1 MSRAFQRPNPNIYN
15 TDYIRNK
22 RNKVMYNHMV
32 DVAVNKKCASYDGKT
47 KIKSNG
53 YLRNTNSHE
62 TLRSLRYGSAL
73 CAPRDISGTVT
84 EPCNMVDKC
93 PCRIPLTFHQRSAFF
108 HWLLPT
114 RDSNYDPNAVMNVYS
129 TLQALETYFG
139 FGPDFICLP
148 WNPQE
153 KPDAYNAGNI
163 WSTPTCTTTDASG
176 NLCTQQ
182 PPPFS
187 IVDASGTFGSC
198 PFDLSGETQA
208 LPFRDAV
215 GDCSGSTCGT
225 TFVSIYGAH
234 MMFDLSGN
242 NCNSTYLPD
251 NAISFDIKNILSVWR
266 YFWEPII
273 KSGTLSGDAQGK
285 GKALLA
291 KLNEDRIAAVR
302 PSTTIDNYLSTFT
315 QKTPLRFFRSIR

>member
-1 MSRAFQRPNPNIYN
+1 MPRAFQRPNPNIYN

-22 RNKVMYNHMV
+22 RNKVMYNDMV
-32 DVAVNKKCASYDGKT
+32 NVAVNKKRASYDGKT
-47 KIKSNG
+47 KINSNG

-84 EPCNMVDKC
+84 EPYNIVDKC
-93 PCRIPLTFHQRSAFF
+93 PCRIPLTFHMRNALY
-108 HWLLPT
+108 HWFLPP
-114 RDSNYDPNAVMNVYS
+114 RRANFNPNGNDGPNAM
-129 TLQALETYFG
+129 LKALETHFG

-148 WNPQE
+148 WNPFEQ
-153 KPDAYNAGNI
+153 PHAYNAGNI
-163 WSTPTCTTTDASG
+163 WSTPICAATDASG

-208 LPFRDAV
+208 LPFRDAT
-215 GDCSGSTCGT
+215 GDCSGATCGP

-251 NAISFDIKNILSVWR
+251 NAVSFDQRLLSTWR

-273 KSGTLSGDAQGK
+273 KALPHDHPALSVGSFFLTKLDEK
-285 GKALLA
+285 GHFGA
-291 KLNEDRIAAVR
+291 R

>member
-1 MSRAFQRPNPNIYN
+1 
-15 TDYIRNK
+15 
-22 RNKVMYNHMV
+22 MV
-32 DVAVNKKCASYDGKT
+32 NVAVNKKRASYDGKT
-47 KIKSNG
+47 KINSNG

-73 CAPRDISGTVT
+73 CVPRDISGTVT

-93 PCRIPLTFHQRSAFF
+93 PCRIPLTFHMRNALY
-108 HWLLPT
+108 HWFLPPRDASYNPDASGSPYGAAVLLG
-114 RDSNYDPNAVMNVYS
+114 Y
-129 TLQALETYFG
+129 LETHFG

-148 WNPQE
+148 WNPFEQ
-153 KPDAYNAGNI
+153 PHAYNAGHI

-176 NLCTQQ
+176 NLCAQQ

-208 LPFRDAV
+208 LPFRNAT
-215 GDCSGSTCGT
+215 GDCSGATCGP

-251 NAISFDIKNILSVWR
+251 NAVSFDVKIILSVWR

-273 KSGTLSGDAQGK
+273 NSGTLSGDAQGK
-285 GKALLA
+285 GNALLA
-291 KLNEDRIAAVR
+291 KLNEDRIPAAR
-302 PSTTIDNYLSTFT
+302 PPTTIDNYLSTFT